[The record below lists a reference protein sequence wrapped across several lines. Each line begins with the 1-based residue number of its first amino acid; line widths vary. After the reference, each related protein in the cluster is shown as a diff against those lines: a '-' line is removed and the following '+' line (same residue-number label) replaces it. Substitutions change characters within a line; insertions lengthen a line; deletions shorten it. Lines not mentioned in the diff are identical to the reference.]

1 MQVHYYVERVATR
14 LEHASMAM
22 KHCSQIRHYI
32 ALSKEKRIDI
42 NLKICVIT
50 NKTFPRIEE
59 TLIRIQ
65 KEISFLD
72 LHKIPNIP
80 LPYSLH
86 SSLLLVLARYRSRF
100 PLTVNPK
107 KEKNRRTGKSVE
119 VDRTYLL
126 SDFPRINS
134 SYRSTSRNTNKNK
147 LKFFEDDRGEAIIIL
162 YIGLNVVSDRRVY
175 VPTAVEGRVKNEIF
189 GK

>member
-32 ALSKEKRIDI
+32 ALSKEIDI
-42 NLKICVIT
+42 NLKIWGNTMVI
-50 NKTFPRIEE
+50 
-59 TLIRIQ
+59 LIRTQ

-86 SSLLLVLARYRSRF
+86 SSLLLVLARYRPRF

-134 SYRSTSRNTNKNK
+134 SYRSTSTSTNKNK
-147 LKFFEDDRGEAIIIL
+147 LKFCEDDRGEAIIIL

-175 VPTAVEGRVKNEIF
+175 VPTAVEGQVKNEIF

>member
-50 NKTFPRIEE
+50 NRTFPRIEE

-86 SSLLLVLARYRSRF
+86 SSLLLVLARYRPRF
-100 PLTVNPK
+100 P
-107 KEKNRRTGKSVE
+107 
-119 VDRTYLL
+119 
-126 SDFPRINS
+126 
-134 SYRSTSRNTNKNK
+134 
-147 LKFFEDDRGEAIIIL
+147 
-162 YIGLNVVSDRRVY
+162 
-175 VPTAVEGRVKNEIF
+175 
-189 GK
+189 

>member
-32 ALSKEKRIDI
+32 ALSKEKQIDI
-42 NLKICVIT
+42 NLKICD
-50 NKTFPRIEE
+50 NNRTFPRIEE

-100 PLTVNPK
+100 P
-107 KEKNRRTGKSVE
+107 
-119 VDRTYLL
+119 
-126 SDFPRINS
+126 
-134 SYRSTSRNTNKNK
+134 
-147 LKFFEDDRGEAIIIL
+147 
-162 YIGLNVVSDRRVY
+162 
-175 VPTAVEGRVKNEIF
+175 
-189 GK
+189 